1 MQNKD
6 GFRISLSIEVHI
18 QKRDIWIKVWLFISR
33 SIGSLIERKL
43 DVVVS
48 DDNDNDEGQR
58 SERMMNDVF
67 VSIIKDKSSFDCQKS
82 VT

>member
-1 MQNKD
+1 MTIHFKIN
-6 GFRISLSIEVHI
+6 
-18 QKRDIWIKVWLFISR
+18 
-33 SIGSLIERKL
+33 GSLIEREL

-48 DDNDNDEGQR
+48 DDNDNDEGQWI
-58 SERMMNDVF
+58 EQMMNDVF